1 MPRNIRKSKSLNL
14 SPKYR
19 VQWRPLA
26 DDTRGPANS
35 RNSLWS
41 ERELD
46 AVNRE
51 RNFYSG
57 DFTIPGA
64 NK

>member
-1 MPRNIRKSKSLNL
+1 M
-14 SPKYR
+14 YR

-64 NK
+64 NN